1 MSHFSTVKTQLRK
14 KEFLKQAL
22 IDLGYVPNEGENLV
36 RGYRGQTV
44 KAQMI
49 VEMSKGA
56 DVVRLEVEA
65 DIPERILKL
74 LIESISIQ
82 KEYIYFC
89 KSLLGLDDLNCL
101 TKINRDDLKQ
111 NLLIGKTHPLLKLLD
126 STPNKN
132 FNSIFKILRKQNILL
147 HHPYDLFKTSVEE
160 FINRAADDPL
170 VMAIKITLYR
180 VSQDSPIITAF
191 KLGNS

>member
-56 DVVRLEVEA
+56 DIGFRWNESSKSYELVTDLDLWKQPIPVERFLA
-65 DIPERILKL
+65 QVTQR
-74 LIESISIQ
+74 
-82 KEYIYFC
+82 YA
-89 KSLLGLDDLNCL
+89 LN
-101 TKINRDDLKQ
+101 TV
-111 NLLIGKTHPLLKLLD
+111 LD
-126 STPNKN
+126 STAQEGFQISEQKENLDG
-132 FNSIFKILRKQNILL
+132 SI
-147 HHPYDLFKTSVEE
+147 E
-160 FINRAADDPL
+160 L
-170 VMAIKITLYR
+170 VVTR
-180 VSQDSPIITAF
+180 WDS
-191 KLGNS
+191 